1 MSDLGT
7 RRTPYSIP
15 NGTEPYPE
23 DRMSWAQE
31 QIPYLNLQDVTVL
44 TFLARHAWGR
54 DRESDAYPLGYVR
67 PEWSSGRRL
76 AEVMQKRYGTIHAIL
91 TRLREAGYISV
102 YRDAAKGPGA
112 PSQIRIWWYES
123 ADIMREQ
130 VRAGLRELPGAFREV
145 WISE

>member
-31 QIPYLNLQDVTVL
+31 QAPYLNLQDVTVL

-54 DRESDAYPLGYVR
+54 DRESDMYPLGFVR
-67 PEWSSGRRL
+67 AEWASGRRIADAL
-76 AEVMQKRYGTIHAIL
+76 GKRYATIHAIL
-91 TRLREAGYISV
+91 TRLREQGYISV
-102 YRDAAKGPGA
+102 ARDTAKGPGA
-112 PSQIRIWWYES
+112 PSQIRIWWYEN
-123 ADIMREQ
+123 ADAMRERL
-130 VRAGLRELPGAFREV
+130 RAHEIELPEAFQEV
-145 WISE
+145 IQSD

>member
-67 PEWSSGRRL
+67 TEWASTRRI
-76 AEVMQKRYGTIHAIL
+76 AEAMNKRYQTIHAIL

-102 YRDAAKGPGA
+102 FRDTAKGPGA

-123 ADIMREQ
+123 ADVMREQ
-130 VRAGLRELPGAFREV
+130 VRAGQRDLPEAFQNV
-145 WISE
+145 CMTD

>member
-54 DRESDAYPLGYVR
+54 DRESDSYPLGYVR
-67 PEWSSGRRL
+67 TEWASGRRL
-76 AEVMQKRYGTIHAIL
+76 ADVMNKRYATIHAIL

-102 YRDAAKGPGA
+102 ARDPSKGPGA
-112 PSQIRIWWYES
+112 PSAIRIWWYES
-123 ADIMREQ
+123 ADVMRERL
-130 VRAGLRELPGAFREV
+130 RAGEIDLPEAFREV
-145 WISE
+145 ILDA

>member
-31 QIPYLNLQDVTVL
+31 QIPHLNLQDVTVL

-54 DRESDAYPLGYVR
+54 DRDNDAYPLGYVK
-67 PEWSSGRRL
+67 PEWASGRRL
-76 AEVMQKRYGTIHAIL
+76 ATVMNKRYGTIHAIL

-102 YRDAAKGPGA
+102 SRDSTKGPGS
-112 PSQIRIWWYES
+112 PSQIRIWWYET
-123 ADIMREQ
+123 ADIMRERL
-130 VRAGLRELPGAFREV
+130 RAGEIDLPEAFQDV
-145 WISE
+145 WIMD